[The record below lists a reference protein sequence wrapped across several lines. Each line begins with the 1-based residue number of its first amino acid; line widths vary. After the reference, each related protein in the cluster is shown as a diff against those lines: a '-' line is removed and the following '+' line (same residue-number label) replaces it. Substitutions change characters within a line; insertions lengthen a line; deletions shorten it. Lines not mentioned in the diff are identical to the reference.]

1 MENGYSS
8 IVPVTSLPRARHSCL
23 LETQNRMS
31 LSSFRRFAATSA
43 LLVPGIVFAQTS
55 KGILA
60 GVARDTTGAVVAGAA
75 IKATNLDTHEERN
88 TVSRDDGAFRLDA
101 LQPGRYSLTA
111 TQTGFA
117 TSQLDNVVVSPSIVT
132 SADIAFTT
140 GGATETVTVEAENSG
155 INTENGQLA
164 GVISPRQL
172 EQLPIF
178 SLNPVELALTVP
190 GVQTVSQKS
199 GFSEGINIEV
209 NGARPRANNFLLDG
223 QEINDVGIGGQAFT
237 PQIPDIFQNETVITN
252 NASAEYGRAGGA
264 VVNLITKAGT
274 NQFHGSGYE
283 RYNGSGLNA
292 VDGKSRQLSGFQK
305 ARYDQHQYGFTL
317 GGPIIKDKLFA
328 FGGLFISRFYGSQ
341 TASQLEL
348 PDANGYAQI
357 DAIAKAGNAQAAL
370 LEQYLS
376 GGAYLTQFTYGAK
389 AGVVTN
395 VNVGTQN
402 VCPTGCVVNTGF
414 YKRPNTAANNTDT
427 QWMYRVDFAPRAQD
441 NFSFRYLHDR
451 TNNSPDFGSNGFALP
466 GFDTAVGGPSEL
478 GAGTWTHVFSPNIV
492 NELRGSETR
501 LGFAFAPIA
510 STLANPLYLLPSFVI
525 ANVGQDENGN
535 SAIGSDQNFP
545 QGRSEELYQIQD
557 TVSITRGR
565 QTLRAGFDIGRQIE
579 TDVVSQNAKGTL
591 TFAAGGTGVSALGN
605 FLLNQ
610 LGSSGTA
617 TKTFGNTRVD
627 PHGWR
632 SGVFAQDDVKLN
644 PDLTLNL
651 GIRYDY
657 LTNPQ
662 NSLKYPAIDPTNPY
676 QAIDTVI
683 KVQNDTNNIAPRI
696 GFAYSPHREGLFGGG
711 KTVVRGGFGV
721 FYDSAFSNYVIN
733 SAQSAPNAVAG
744 LQTSTA
750 PDGLPNASTLIG
762 TITPTLLPTSALSSG
777 VVKNMVNPV
786 TYQFNLGVERQ
797 LSGSNL
803 LAVRYIGTIGKK
815 LYANKQFNYFAPGG
829 SRTRLNPTRGV
840 INARGNFAS
849 SDYNAAQVEFTHN
862 FLHGLQIN
870 SNYVF
875 SKNLDNSS
883 EIFITGAAPTSYQA
897 DLGPNAFAQEWGPS
911 AYDHRHFFSVTAVWA
926 PAGLHSS
933 NAFADAGLGVLTRHW
948 TLSGIEQLQSG
959 SYSTFT
965 NSGFDTNGDGSTTND
980 RPVLGN
986 GHAPLATGA
995 IDGGNLSRKT
1005 GAIPGVYYNIA
1016 NALNDPSGKTVL
1028 NPVDPNSVHWLVPY
1042 QLNNQNLHQEIGRN
1056 SFSNPGTI
1064 TSNIAVEKGIG
1075 ASYLHLDRGRFVIRA
1090 EAQNIANHNDV
1101 GILDTNV
1108 KDIGSANF
1116 LNRSNARVATNPSGT
1131 NFPVPVGRSIVLWG
1145 KFVF

>member
-1 MENGYSS
+1 MEDTYSS
-8 IVPVTSLPRARHSCL
+8 SLHVCPALFKSQLHSGD
-23 LETQNRMS
+23 RPSMS
-31 LSSFRRFAATSA
+31 PLHFRRLAATTV
-43 LLVPGIVFAQTS
+43 LLASGSLFAQTS

-60 GVARDTTGAVVAGAA
+60 GVARDATGAVIAGAK
-75 IKATNLDTHEERN
+75 ITATNLDTHE
-88 TVSRDDGAFRLDA
+88 SRTTNSQSDGAYRLDA
-101 LQPGRYSLTA
+101 LQPGRYSITA
-111 TQTGFA
+111 TQGGFA
-117 TSQLDNVVVSPSIVT
+117 TSQLDNIVVNPSIVT

-140 GGATETVTVEAENSG
+140 GAATETVTVEAQNSG

-164 GVISPRQL
+164 GVIGTRQL
-172 EQLPIF
+172 EELPIF

-190 GVQTVSQKS
+190 GVQTVSQNS

-209 NGARPRANNFLLDG
+209 NGARPRANNFLMDG

-237 PQIPDIFQNETVITN
+237 PQIPDIFQDETVITN

-274 NQFHGSGYE
+274 NQFHGTGYE

-292 VDGKSRQLSGFQK
+292 VDGKSRQLDGFTK
-305 ARYDQHQYGFTL
+305 GRYDQHQYGFTL
-317 GGPIIKDKLFA
+317 GGPILKDKLFA

-341 TASQLEL
+341 TAAQLEL
-348 PDANGYAQI
+348 PDAAGYAQI
-357 DAIAKAGNAQAAL
+357 DAIAKAGNSQAIL

-376 GGAYLTQFTYGAK
+376 GGAYLTQFTQNSS

-395 VNVGTQN
+395 ANVGTQN
-402 VCPTGCVVNTGF
+402 VCPSGCVVTTGF
-414 YKRPNTAANNTDT
+414 FQRPNAAANNTDT
-427 QWMYRVDFAPRAQD
+427 QWMYRVDFTPRQQD

-451 TNNSPDFGSNGFALP
+451 TNNSPDFGNNGYALP

-478 GAGTWTHVFSPNIV
+478 GAGTWTHVFSTKIV

-510 STLANPLYLLPSFVI
+510 STLANPLYALPSI
-525 ANVGQDENGN
+525 YIDNIGQDAFGD
-535 SAIGSDQNFP
+535 SAIGPEQNFP
-545 QGRSEELYQIQD
+545 QGRSEELYQVQD
-557 TVSITRGR
+557 TVSITKGR
-565 QTLRAGFDIGRQIE
+565 QTLRVGFDIGRQIE

-605 FLLNQ
+605 FLQNQ

-617 TKTFGNTRVD
+617 TKTFGSTRID

-632 SGVFAQDDVKLN
+632 SGVFAQDDVKVN

-676 QAIDTVI
+676 QAIDTVL
-683 KVQNDTNNIAPRI
+683 KVHNDTNNIAPRI
-696 GFAYSPHREGLFGGG
+696 GFAYSPHREGIFGGG
-711 KTVVRGGFGV
+711 KTVIRGGFGL
-721 FYDSAFSNYVIN
+721 FYDSAFSNYVVN
-733 SAQSAPNAVAG
+733 SAQAAPNSVAG

-750 PDGLPNASTLIG
+750 PNGLANASGLIA
-762 TITPTLLPTSALSSG
+762 TITPVLRATSALSSG
-777 VVKNMVNPV
+777 VVNNMVNPL
-786 TYQFNLGVERQ
+786 TYQFNLGMEHQ
-797 LSGSNL
+797 LPGSNL
-803 LAVRYIGTIGKK
+803 LAVRYIGSLGKK
-815 LYANKQFNYFAPGG
+815 LYSNKQYNYFAPDG
-829 SRTRLNPTRGV
+829 SETRLDPTRGV

-849 SDYNAAQVEFTHN
+849 SSYNAAQVEFTHN

-883 EIFITGAAPTSYQA
+883 EIFTTGAAATSYQA
-897 DLGPNAFAQEWGPS
+897 DLGPNGFAQEWGPS

-926 PAGLHSS
+926 PIGLHAS
-933 NAFADAGLGVLTRHW
+933 NGFADAGLGILTRHW

-965 NSGFDTNGDGSTTND
+965 NSGIDTNGDGSTTND
-980 RPVLGN
+980 RPLLGN
-986 GHAPLATGA
+986 RRAPLATAA
-995 IDGGNLSRKT
+995 IDGGNLDPST
-1005 GAIPGVYYNIA
+1005 GAIPGTYYDVARAINGDGGLTQVSPDA
-1016 NALNDPSGKTVL
+1016 
-1028 NPVDPNSVHWLVPY
+1028 VHWLIPY
-1042 QLNNQNLHQEIGRN
+1042 QPFNQNLHQEIGRN

-1064 TSNIAVEKGIG
+1064 TTNIAVEKGIG
-1075 ASYLHLDRGRFVIRA
+1075 ASYLHLDRGRFVLRA

-1108 KDIGSANF
+1108 KDVGSNSF
-1116 LNRSNARVATNPSGT
+1116 LNRSNARVATNPSGQ
-1131 NFPVPVGRSIVLWG
+1131 NLPAPVGRSLILWG